1 MNIHLENVAL
11 QSTSGPNHFASKLV
25 SKLEKLNVTVD
36 NNLKPDARL
45 CFIETYNNF
54 SDNVPLFQRLDGIY
68 FNTAQNYNQQ
78 NANIKKTYDM
88 SNGVIFQSYF
98 NKELITKYFGEHK
111 NSTIIHNG
119 ADLEY
124 ISKYPALENRSID
137 KFENVWCCASSWR
150 PHKRLNE
157 NIRYFLEHAGE
168 KDCLVIAGS
177 TQEKFFKNEKI
188 FYVGAA
194 TVPQLI
200 SLYKRSKYFLHLA
213 WLDHCPNVV
222 VDAKASGCQII
233 CSSTGGTK
241 EVAGVDAIVVEEEL
255 WNFDPVELY
264 SPPKIDFSKKRLKN
278 TPPAEYNI
286 DMHEVAKKYLNFIE
300 GGDRIEVATHL

>member
-1 MNIHLENVAL
+1 MNIHLENVTL

-25 SKLEKLNVTVD
+25 KKLEKLNVTVED
-36 NNLKPDARL
+36 SLKPDARL

-68 FNTAQNYNQQ
+68 FNTAQDYNQQ
-78 NANIKKTYDM
+78 NRNIKRTYDT
-88 SNGVIFQSYF
+88 SAGVIFQSYF
-98 NKELITKYFGEHK
+98 NKELVTRYFGEHK
-111 NSTIIHNG
+111 NSVIIHNG

-124 ISKYPALENRSID
+124 ISQYAPIKNKSID
-137 KFENVWCCASSWR
+137 EFENVWCCASSWR

-157 NIRYFLEHAGE
+157 NIKYFLEHSGT

-177 TQEKFFKNEKI
+177 VQEPFFKNERI
-188 FYVGAA
+188 FYVGA
-194 TVPQLI
+194 TTIPQLI
-200 SLYKRSKYFLHLA
+200 SLYKRSKYFIHLA

-241 EVAGVDAIVVEEEL
+241 EVAGADAIVLEEDL
-255 WNFDPVELY
+255 WDLTPVELY
-264 SPPKIDFSKKRLKN
+264 NPPKVDFSKKRLKN
-278 TPPAEYNI
+278 EPPAEYNI
-286 DMHEVAKKYLNFIE
+286 DMHAVAKKYLNFIE
-300 GGDRIEVATHL
+300 GGNKLEDITRL